1 MEDENLLWVM
11 TPQKGYSETKM
22 YQLEVRT
29 SSQLYKVV
37 VDVIDYNPLTDI
49 ERVSKLYTHA
59 YVNL

>member
-1 MEDENLLWVM
+1 MLEDENLLWVM
-11 TPQKGYSETKM
+11 TPQRGYSETKM

-49 ERVSKLYTHA
+49 ERVSKL
-59 YVNL
+59 